1 MTEHIKVTKED
12 MVEALVQSML
22 SDLEMNPD
30 YLEVICRRG
39 FMGYEEYATEDLL
52 YEYREYIS
60 EDPDYDVTIEI
71 VNTRFNH

>member
-30 YLEVICRRG
+30 YQEVICRRG

-60 EDPDYDVTIEI
+60 EDPDYDVTIE
-71 VNTRFNH
+71 VVEES

>member
-1 MTEHIKVTKED
+1 MSEHIKVTKED

-30 YLEVICRRG
+30 YQEVICRRG

-52 YEYREYIS
+52 DEYREYIS
-60 EDPDYDVTIEI
+60 EDPNYDVTIEI
-71 VNTRFNH
+71 VEK